1 MIINSKIK
9 HKSKTM
15 LGVIR
20 YLALDFIL
28 CYLNLSDFIVVLSL
42 LLDPWK
48 SVHATS
54 ARGTSQNLLHS
65 TWGSK

>member
-1 MIINSKIK
+1 
-9 HKSKTM
+9 M